1 VNGGSCT
8 KEKREFLV
16 ELVHILD
23 SNSLLFMLAG
33 DFNIIRRASDRNNKM

>member
-1 VNGGSCT
+1 VNGASCA
-8 KEKREFLV
+8 KEKLQFLV

-33 DFNIIRRASDRNNKM
+33 DFNIIRRASDRNKKM